1 MQVWP
6 SIDKALSA
14 GKSVSTSPSMCA
26 CYCSVLCSS
35 LQKAN
40 RQGQAHYF
48 VTQDVVAVNLVNQ
61 HGSEGILAQAF
72 QEEAQRFGQTSRGLR
87 LVAFDFHKQCG
98 ASNYKK

>member
-1 MQVWP
+1 
-6 SIDKALSA
+6 
-14 GKSVSTSPSMCA
+14 MCLLLL
-26 CYCSVLCSS
+26 CPVLII
-35 LQKAN
+35 AEPN

-72 QEEAQRFGQTSRGLR
+72 QEEAQRFGQPSSGLG
-87 LVAFDFHKQCG
+87 LVAFAFHKQCG